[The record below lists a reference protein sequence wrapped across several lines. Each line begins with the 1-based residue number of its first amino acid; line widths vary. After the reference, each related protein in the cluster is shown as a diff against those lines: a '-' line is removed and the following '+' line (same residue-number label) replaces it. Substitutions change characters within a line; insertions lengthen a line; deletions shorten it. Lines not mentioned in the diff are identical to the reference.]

1 MINYYNMNKPKI
13 IVAHPGQQHSF
24 RVATALKESG
34 LLYRY
39 ITTVYDKKDSLM
51 MKFVKTFISK
61 ENKRRAS
68 KRKCNALK
76 DEDVVLFNTFLSLIL
91 LLVIRLN
98 KKKFFARKFN
108 TFISKRFQKKVADY
122 AIKHNVDMVIGYD
135 ANCRY
140 CFEILKVKAPHI
152 KCVMDNAAPN
162 RNYLC
167 KVYTENR
174 EACGPFAAALAP
186 YKYLFDADDARW
198 YAEEIKTA
206 DYHIVASTFS
216 KRALEF
222 DGVPSDK
229 IFVVPYGID
238 ENRFLNIERKYEE
251 GRLNLIFIGEVNQRK
266 GLYQICEAAKK
277 LNNPNIEFNI
287 IGSGYDSQKDL
298 FAPYEKWVTFHGTAY
313 FEKMRQHLEH
323 NQVLLFPSMGDGFGF
338 VVLEG
343 MAAGMPVIASYN
355 SAGPDVLQDGINGFL
370 IEACNTDVLIDRI
383 NWFLHNTDKIRSM
396 GVCAQNTAK
405 KYTWKNYNKLIVES
419 VNRIV
424 ENHE

>member
-1 MINYYNMNKPKI
+1 MTIPKI

-51 MKFVKTFISK
+51 MKIVKTFISK

-68 KRKCNALK
+68 KRKCEALA
-76 DEDVVLFNTFLSLIL
+76 DEDVVLFNTFLSFL
-91 LLVIRLN
+91 LLLAIRLD

-108 TFISKRFQKKVADY
+108 NYVSKRFQRKVAEY

-140 CFEILKVKAPHI
+140 CFEILREKAPHI
-152 KCVMDNAAPN
+152 KRVMDNAAPN

-167 KVYTENR
+167 KVYTENKA
-174 EACGPFAAALAP
+174 ACGPFADALAP

-198 YAEEIKTA
+198 YAEEIQTV
-206 DYHIVASTFS
+206 DYHVVASGFS
-216 KRALEF
+216 KKALEYE
-222 DGVPSDK
+222 GVAADR

-238 ENRFLNIERKYEE
+238 ESRFYNFERSYEN
-251 GRLNLIFIGEVNQRK
+251 GKLNLIFIGEVNQRK
-266 GLYQICEAAKK
+266 GIYQICEAAKK
-277 LNNPNIEFNI
+277 LNNPNVEFNI
-287 IGSGYDSQKDL
+287 IGSGYDAQKEL

-313 FEKMRQHLEH
+313 FEKMKQHLEH

-355 SAGPDVLQDGINGFL
+355 SAGPDVLQDGVNGFL
-370 IEACNTDVLIDRI
+370 IESCNTDALVDKIK
-383 NWFLHNTDKIRSM
+383 WFLLNMDKIQSM
-396 GVCAQNTAK
+396 GHNAQKTARHF
-405 KYTWKNYNKLIVES
+405 TWGNYNGLIVES
-419 VNRIV
+419 VNTILAQ
-424 ENHE
+424 HE